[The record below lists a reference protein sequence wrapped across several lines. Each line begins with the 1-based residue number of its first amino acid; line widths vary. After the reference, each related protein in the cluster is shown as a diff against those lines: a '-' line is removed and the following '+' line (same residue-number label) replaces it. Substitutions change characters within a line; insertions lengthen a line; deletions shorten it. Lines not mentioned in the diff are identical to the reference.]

1 MPGYN
6 VHNKEVDYMSDYD
19 MNEAQGK
26 TTIDTGVLVEIAR
39 LAALSIPGVT
49 GLAQNPQAVN
59 NLFSKGYANGIK
71 VDVENNTVYI
81 DLYLTLAN
89 EANFYDTSQE
99 VQKKVARSIIEM
111 VGMDVGKINIH
122 IEDITFD

>member
-1 MPGYN
+1 
-6 VHNKEVDYMSDYD
+6 MSDYD

-89 EANFYDTSQE
+89 DANLYDTSQE
-99 VQKKVARSIIEM
+99 VQNKVARSIIEM

>member
-1 MPGYN
+1 MTGYN
-6 VHNKEVDYMSDYD
+6 VHNQEVNDMSDYD

-49 GLAQNPQAVN
+49 GLAQNPQAMN
-59 NLFSKGYANGIK
+59 NLFSKGSANGIK

-81 DLYLTLAN
+81 DLYLTLADDTN
-89 EANFYDTSQE
+89 LFDTSKE
-99 VQKKVARSIIEM
+99 VQKKVSRSIIEM